1 MFTLYSI
8 ECFSLLLSVVSLF
21 FYQLFLSPSSGASL
35 FFSFHWIFLF
45 SCCRRLCVLSF
56 TAHFYPARTSW
67 CEYHVE
73 LSAAYLFLTSDLHF
87 LHAQSVVLLLR
98 SGLINCVRKV
108 RRKNPV
114 SFTPNPVNHNYL
126 LHPCEG

>member
-1 MFTLYSI
+1 MFSLYSI
-8 ECFSLLLSVVSLF
+8 ECFSLLRQV
-21 FYQLFLSPSSGASL
+21 FL
-35 FFSFHWIFLF
+35 FSFHWIFLF
-45 SCCRRLCVLSF
+45 SCRRRLCVLSF

-87 LHAQSVVLLLR
+87 LHAQSVILLLR
-98 SGLINCVRKV
+98 SGLIYCVRKV
-108 RRKNPV
+108 KRKIPV
-114 SFTPNPVNHNYL
+114 SFTPNPVNRNYL